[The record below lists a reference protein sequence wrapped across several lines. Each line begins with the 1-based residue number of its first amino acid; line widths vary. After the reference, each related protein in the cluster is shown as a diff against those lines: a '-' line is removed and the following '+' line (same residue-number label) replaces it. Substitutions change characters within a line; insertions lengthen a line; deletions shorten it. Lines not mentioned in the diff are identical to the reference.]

1 MYSNPIKHGQMPYK
15 IAVIHGGPGA
25 PGTVTDMAGQLSDKH
40 SALEP
45 LQTAMSVD
53 GQINEL
59 RAMLKKH
66 AKLPVT
72 LIGHSWGAW
81 LAFMFTARYPS
92 YVKKLILVS
101 SGPFEEHYA
110 RSIMSTRLER
120 LGESGRQEYLH
131 LSTNMNDPAV
141 RNKNSFFARFG
152 KLMSDADSFDLESML
167 KINPEHCHD
176 CYDLNKRVWEE
187 ADYLRRSKKLLK
199 MGKDIHCPVVA
210 IHGDYDPHPYEGV
223 KKPLSQTL
231 ENFRFI
237 LLENC
242 GHYPWLERYAAKE
255 FYQALEKELENRK

>member
-1 MYSNPIKHGQMPYK
+1 MYANPIKHGKEPYK

-25 PGTVTDMAGQLSDKH
+25 PGTVTDMAEQLSDRH
-40 SALEP
+40 SVLEP

-59 RAMLKKH
+59 KLMLKKH

-81 LAFMFTARYPS
+81 LAFMFTASYPA
-92 YVKKLILVS
+92 YVRKLILVS

-110 RSIMSTRLER
+110 RLIMSTRLER
-120 LGESGRQEYLH
+120 LGETGRQEYLH
-131 LSTNMNDPAV
+131 LSTSMNDPAA
-141 RNKNSFFARFG
+141 RNKNIAFTKFG
-152 KLMSDADSFDLESML
+152 KLISDADSFELESMWE
-167 KINPEHCHD
+167 INPVFCHD

-187 ADYLRRSKKLLK
+187 VDYLRRSKKLLK

-210 IHGDYDPHPYEGV
+210 IHGDYDPHPYQGV
-223 KKPLSQTL
+223 KEPLSKTL
-231 ENFRFI
+231 DDFRFI

-242 GHYPWLERYAAKE
+242 GHYPWLEKHASSE
-255 FYQALEKELENRK
+255 FYKVLEKELES